1 MSLYAAAYVSVPT
14 VAFSDRD
21 LSDLLLAARR
31 FNAEH
36 GVTGKLIVA
45 ETDDQRIERFVQ
57 WLEGDADS
65 VRAAL
70 RRIRDDPRH
79 TRIELQ
85 FFAPV
90 ARRRFATWD
99 MAFES
104 VPLVRFE
111 SHRAEVVPAAAP
123 VALDDVLGPAAGPPD
138 DPDSANGP

>member
-1 MSLYAAAYVSVPT
+1 MPLYAAAYTSVPT
-14 VAFSDRD
+14 VAFTDRD
-21 LSDLLLAARR
+21 LSDLLLGARR

-45 ETDDQRIERFVQ
+45 ESDDQHIERFVQ
-57 WLEGDADS
+57 WLEGEADD

-79 TRIELQ
+79 ARIELQ

-90 ARRRFATWD
+90 RGRRFATWD
-99 MAFES
+99 MAFET

-111 SHRAEVVPAAAP
+111 DHRAEVVPEAAP
-123 VALDDVLGPAAGPPD
+123 VALEDVLGT
-138 DPDSANGP
+138 DSANGA

>member
-21 LSDLLLAARR
+21 LSDLLLSARR
-31 FNAEH
+31 WNADH

-45 ETDDQRIERFVQ
+45 ESDHRRVEHFVQ
-57 WLEGDADS
+57 WLEGEPDD

-79 TRIELQ
+79 ARIELQ

-90 ARRRFATWD
+90 PRRRFATWD
-99 MAFES
+99 MAFET

-111 SHRAEVVPAAAP
+111 DHRAEVVPEVAP
-123 VALDDVLGPAAGPPD
+123 VALEDVLGADAAD
-138 DPDSANGP
+138 RSAHDSANGA